1 MSNIEH
7 ALITK
12 VIDEKAF
19 HVLEKAGINDSF
31 LSIPE
36 VIQIY
41 QYIKQEFHNPLS
53 PGSVPSREMVAYRF
67 GSYSP
72 FESRDSIGTLV
83 MQLREEKLRAEIQI
97 LAQDLQTKVEA
108 NPLEALASLR
118 LKSTELAALA
128 EVGSDLSMATAFH
141 MLRERYDTV
150 AQSGGVIGIPFP
162 WQPLNEESQGMQG
175 GQFIV
180 IYGRPK
186 SMKTWVGIDIATY
199 AYAYARRRVM
209 YYTREMPPE
218 QIAQRVAARIARV
231 DYKKFKNGTL
241 QPNVRDHVFEILQTL
256 GDAELAAGAFGY
268 RQPFFQIVSDRGG
281 GAGGGGVGWLQSKI
295 RELQPDLVVVDG
307 MYLMRDDRSS
317 QRTVDWKSITHISQD
332 LKLTASEFNIPL
344 IGITQANRGAE
355 KTKGEDL
362 TEIAFADAIGMD
374 TDLALRVIKKV
385 ITDETTK
392 QKRTEIMLTAPG
404 FREGTFDG
412 IVIHGQPAT
421 NFDYIRTITNND
433 ELKDDLGENKGGG
446 NNNTGGRQAS
456 YRRGGAPPD
465 PKVPPR

>member
-19 HVLEKAGINDSF
+19 HVLEKAGLNESF
-31 LSIPE
+31 FSIPE

-41 QYIKQEFHNPLS
+41 QYIKQEYHNPIS
-53 PGSVPSREMVAYRF
+53 PGSVPSREMILYRF
-67 GSYSP
+67 GAYHP
-72 FESRDSIGTLV
+72 FVSSDSIGTLV
-83 MQLREEKLRAEIQI
+83 VQLREEKLRADIQI
-97 LAQDLQTKVEA
+97 LAQDLITKVEA
-108 NPLEALASLR
+108 NPLEALAELR
-118 LKSTELAALA
+118 LKSSELSALA
-128 EVGSDLSMATAFH
+128 EIGSDLMMSNAVH
-141 MLRERYDTV
+141 MLRERYETV
-150 AQSGGVIGIPFP
+150 SQSGGVIGIPFP
-162 WQPLNEESQGMQG
+162 WQALNEESQGMQG

-186 SMKTWVGIDIATY
+186 SLKTWVGIDIAVH
-199 AYAYARRRVM
+199 AYITARRRVM

-218 QIAQRVAARIARV
+218 QIAQRVAARIAKV

-241 QPNVRDHVFEILQTL
+241 QPNVRDHVFEILQ
-256 GDAELAAGAFGY
+256 DLADSEVSAAAFGY
-268 RQPFFQIVSDRGG
+268 NQPMFCIVSDRNSGK
-281 GAGGGGVGWLQSKI
+281 GGGGVGWLQSKI
-295 RELQPDLVVVDG
+295 RELRPELVVVDG
-307 MYLMRDDRSS
+307 MYLMRDDRS
-317 QRTVDWKSITHISQD
+317 QTRTVDWKSITHISQD
-332 LKLTASEFNIPL
+332 LKLTAGEFNIPL

-385 ITDETTK
+385 ITDEHTK
-392 QKRTEIMLTAPG
+392 QKRTELMLTAPG

-412 IVIHGQPAT
+412 IVINGAPAT
-421 NFDYIRTITNND
+421 NFDYLRTIIATD
-433 ELKDDLGENKGGG
+433 ELKDDLGESRAGNAGGE
-446 NNNTGGRQAS
+446 GRRGS

-465 PKVPPR
+465 PRPPPR